1 MVKSLK
7 TLKSGK
13 EILCFGGSRC
23 FFLIMGRVHWHKG
36 MIDD

>member
-13 EILCFGGSRC
+13 EILGNWWIPV
-23 FFLIMGRVHWHKG
+23 FLLDYGEG
-36 MIDD
+36 ALG